1 MLFIVMAIMTIRNKE
16 DMQIFYKKALN
27 KILEFKADELT
38 IEEFTQVKRYAEK
51 LEVYRF
57 VRRIK

>member
-1 MLFIVMAIMTIRNKE
+1 MIDMAIRNKE
-16 DMQIFYKKALN
+16 EMEIFYKKALN
-27 KILEFKADELT
+27 KILEFRTDELT

-57 VRRIK
+57 VRRIKWKK